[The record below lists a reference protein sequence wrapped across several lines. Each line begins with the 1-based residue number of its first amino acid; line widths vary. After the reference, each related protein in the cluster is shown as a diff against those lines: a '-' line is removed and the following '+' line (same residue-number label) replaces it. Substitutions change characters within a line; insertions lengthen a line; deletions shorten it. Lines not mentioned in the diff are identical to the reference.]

1 MRQHGCGLR
10 FGVVQQDNSL
20 SGPVEPIDQ
29 HLQFLLRRHGFPI
42 TRPQIGTEHGDAAR
56 LQQLKRGR
64 CGFETGKPE
73 EWRGRCAAR
82 DTVERHLNRGNTV
95 VDFLCCLV
103 WRDPHQAAVQPGMM
117 PDGVALGRDPSHQA
131 WMLGS
136 RLADQEERRAHAFMG
151 QRRQHPLRGRRPRA
165 VIECQYHLVIPERQR
180 LRKALKP
187 NPRGGGG
194 IDAKNPRGTERSLAW
209 TVRRLRRHR
218 PCDQGN
224 KGSSRPL
231 HELPGADFDFSALN
245 EVDDSVRDEILEELE
260 PETVAEGVRE
270 LESDD
275 AVKLLAGLDE
285 EDQEEILEK
294 LPPLERDAL
303 ERSLLYPEN
312 SAGRRMQTEFIAV
325 PPDWTVGQAID
336 YMRDTP
342 ELPDR
347 FYEIY
352 AVDSAQ
358 HWQGA
363 ISLDALLRAHRPVPL
378 ADLIDEDR
386 RRVSVMDD
394 QGEVAR
400 LFGKYN
406 LVAAP
411 VVDTTNR
418 LVGVITIDD
427 VVDVIE
433 EEADEDLKALG
444 GVTSDEELSDNVWTI
459 AKGRFNWLLVNLATA
474 FLASS
479 VLGLFE
485 GQLEKMVALAV
496 LAPIVASQGGNAATQ
511 TMTVAVRALA
521 TRELGS
527 NNAFRVVMREGLVG
541 LVNGLAFAV
550 ITGIAAV
557 AWFKIPALGVVI
569 GLVMVCNL
577 VAGALGG
584 ILIPMVLERVRA
596 DPAVAS
602 GTFVT
607 TITDVVG
614 FFSFLGIATLWFGL
628 K

>member
-1 MRQHGCGLR
+1 MAEQIDVAADTSGLDHLPMRDEDGEIR
-10 FGVVQQDNSL
+10 REF
-20 SGPVEPIDQ
+20 VEEIARAIHAAEVP
-29 HLQFLLRRHGFPI
+29 LLR
-42 TRPQIGTEHGDAAR
+42 A
-56 LQQLKRGR
+56 
-64 CGFETGKPE
+64 
-73 EWRGRCAAR
+73 
-82 DTVERHLNRGNTV
+82 V
-95 VDFLCCLV
+95 V
-103 WRDPHQAAVQPGMM
+103 A
-117 PDGVALGRDPSHQA
+117 
-131 WMLGS
+131 
-136 RLADQEERRAHAFMG
+136 E
-151 QRRQHPLRGRRPRA
+151 
-165 VIECQYHLVIPERQR
+165 
-180 LRKALKP
+180 
-187 NPRGGGG
+187 
-194 IDAKNPRGTERSLAW
+194 
-209 TVRRLRRHR
+209 
-218 PCDQGN
+218 
-224 KGSSRPL
+224 L
-231 HELPGADFDFSALN
+231 HEADLGDLIGALEGDDRVSLVELTGADFDFSALN
-245 EVDDSVRDEILEELE
+245 EVDDAVREGILEELE

-275 AVKLLAGLDE
+275 AVELLEALGE
-285 EDQEEILEK
+285 QEQEEILEK
-294 LPPLERDAL
+294 LPPTERVAI
-303 ERSLLYPEN
+303 ERSLEYPEN

-325 PPDWTVGQAID
+325 PPDWTAGQAID

-342 ELPDR
+342 DLPAR

-352 AVDSAQ
+352 AVDSVQ
-358 HWQGA
+358 HLQGA
-363 ISLDALLRAHRPVPL
+363 VPLDALLRSRRPVPL
-378 ADLIDEDR
+378 SDLIEEDR
-386 RRVSVMDD
+386 RRVSVTDE

-400 LFGKYN
+400 LFEKYN

-411 VVDTTNR
+411 VVDTEDR

-459 AKGRFNWLLVNLATA
+459 ARGRFNWLLVNLATA

-521 TRELGS
+521 TRELGP
-527 NNAFRVVMREGLVG
+527 NNAFRVVLREGLVG
-541 LVNGLAFAV
+541 LVNGLAFAI
-550 ITGIAAV
+550 ITGVAAV
-557 AWFKIPALGVVI
+557 AWFRIPGLGVVI
-569 GLVMVCNL
+569 GLAIICNL

-607 TITDVVG
+607 TVTDVVG

>member
-1 MRQHGCGLR
+1 MAKDVDVAGPAAAPVLDRLPMRDEDGEIR
-10 FGVVQQDNSL
+10 REF
-20 SGPVEPIDQ
+20 VEQIARAIHDANAP
-29 HLQFLLRRHGFPI
+29 LLREI
-42 TRPQIGTEHGDAAR
+42 
-56 LQQLKRGR
+56 
-64 CGFETGKPE
+64 
-73 EWRGRCAAR
+73 
-82 DTVERHLNRGNTV
+82 
-95 VDFLCCLV
+95 
-103 WRDPHQAAVQPGMM
+103 
-117 PDGVALGRDPSHQA
+117 VA
-131 WMLGS
+131 
-136 RLADQEERRAHAFMG
+136 E
-151 QRRQHPLRGRRPRA
+151 
-165 VIECQYHLVIPERQR
+165 
-180 LRKALKP
+180 
-187 NPRGGGG
+187 
-194 IDAKNPRGTERSLAW
+194 
-209 TVRRLRRHR
+209 
-218 PCDQGN
+218 
-224 KGSSRPL
+224 L
-231 HELPGADFDFSALN
+231 HEADLGDLIEALEPEDRVSLVELTGEDFHFSALN
-245 EVDDSVRDEILEELE
+245 EVDDAVREEILEELE

-275 AVKLLAGLDE
+275 AVELLEGLDE
-285 EDQEEILEK
+285 DDKEEILEK
-294 LPPLERDAL
+294 LPPSERDAL

-336 YMRDTP
+336 YMRDTRD
-342 ELPDR
+342 LPDR

-352 AVDSAQ
+352 AVDENR

-363 ISLDALLRAHRPVPL
+363 LSLDALLRSRRPVSL
-378 ADLIDEDR
+378 SDIVDENR
-386 RRVSVMDD
+386 QRVSVLDD
-394 QGEVAR
+394 QEEVAR
-400 LFGKYN
+400 MFGKYN

-459 AKGRFNWLLVNLATA
+459 ARGRFNWLLVNLATA

-485 GQLEKMVALAV
+485 GELQKMVALAV

-527 NNAFRVVMREGLVG
+527 SNGLRVVMREGLVG

-557 AWFKIPALGVVI
+557 AWFKIPGLGVVI
-569 GLVMVCNL
+569 GLAIICNL

-584 ILIPMVLERVRA
+584 ILIPMALERVRA

-607 TITDVVG
+607 TVTDVVG

>member
-1 MRQHGCGLR
+1 MAEDMDVAHSAEASVLDRFPMRDEDGEIR
-10 FGVVQQDNSL
+10 
-20 SGPVEPIDQ
+20 VEFVDQ
-29 HLQFLLRRHGFPI
+29 I
-42 TRPQIGTEHGDAAR
+42 TRCIKANDTPFLREVVAELHEADLGDLIA
-56 LQQLKRGR
+56 
-64 CGFETGKPE
+64 
-73 EWRGRCAAR
+73 
-82 DTVERHLNRGNTV
+82 
-95 VDFLCCLV
+95 
-103 WRDPHQAAVQPGMM
+103 
-117 PDGVALGRDPSHQA
+117 ALGPDDRVS
-131 WMLGS
+131 
-136 RLADQEERRAHAFMG
+136 
-151 QRRQHPLRGRRPRA
+151 
-165 VIECQYHLVIPERQR
+165 LVEMT
-180 LRKALKP
+180 
-187 NPRGGGG
+187 
-194 IDAKNPRGTERSLAW
+194 GT
-209 TVRRLRRHR
+209 
-218 PCDQGN
+218 
-224 KGSSRPL
+224 
-231 HELPGADFDFSALN
+231 DFDFSALN
-245 EVDDSVRDEILEELE
+245 EVDDTVREEILEELE

-275 AVKLLAGLDE
+275 AVELLETLDE

-294 LPPLERDAL
+294 LPPSERDVL
-303 ERSLLYPEN
+303 ERSLEYPDN
-312 SAGRRMQTEFIAV
+312 SAGRRMQTEIITV

-336 YMRDTP
+336 YMRDAP
-342 ELPDR
+342 NLPDR

-352 AVDSAQ
+352 AVDKAQ

-363 ISLDALLRAHRPVPL
+363 VPLDVLLRGRRPVPL
-378 ADLIDEDR
+378 AELIDEDR
-386 RRVSVMDD
+386 RRVSVLDD
-394 QGEVAR
+394 LEEVAR

-406 LVAAP
+406 LVAVP
-411 VVDTTNR
+411 VVDTENR
-418 LVGVITIDD
+418 LVGVITVDD

-433 EEADEDLKALG
+433 EEADEEIKALG
-444 GVTSDEELSDNVWTI
+444 GVTSDEQLSDNVWTI

-521 TRELGS
+521 TRELGAS
-527 NNAFRVVMREGLVG
+527 NAFRVVLRESMVG
-541 LVNGLAFAV
+541 LVNGIAFAV

-557 AWFKIPALGVVI
+557 AWFKIPGLGVVI
-569 GLVMVCNL
+569 GLAIICNL

-628 K
+628 E

>member
-1 MRQHGCGLR
+1 MAENMDVAQPADAPVLDRLPMRNEDGEIRHE
-10 FGVVQQDNSL
+10 F
-20 SGPVEPIDQ
+20 VERISSAIHAADTP
-29 HLQFLLRRHGFPI
+29 LLR
-42 TRPQIGTEHGDAAR
+42 A
-56 LQQLKRGR
+56 
-64 CGFETGKPE
+64 
-73 EWRGRCAAR
+73 
-82 DTVERHLNRGNTV
+82 V
-95 VDFLCCLV
+95 V
-103 WRDPHQAAVQPGMM
+103 A
-117 PDGVALGRDPSHQA
+117 
-131 WMLGS
+131 
-136 RLADQEERRAHAFMG
+136 E
-151 QRRQHPLRGRRPRA
+151 
-165 VIECQYHLVIPERQR
+165 
-180 LRKALKP
+180 
-187 NPRGGGG
+187 
-194 IDAKNPRGTERSLAW
+194 
-209 TVRRLRRHR
+209 
-218 PCDQGN
+218 
-224 KGSSRPL
+224 L
-231 HELPGADFDFSALN
+231 HEADLGDLIAALEPDDRVNLVELTGTDFDFSALN
-245 EVDDSVRDEILEELE
+245 EVDDSVRGEILEELE
-260 PETVAEGVRE
+260 PERVAEGVRE

-275 AVKLLAGLDE
+275 AVELLESLDE
-285 EDQEEILEK
+285 QDKVEILEK
-294 LPPLERDAL
+294 LPPTERVAL

-336 YMRDTP
+336 YLRDTP
-342 ELPDR
+342 NLPDR

-363 ISLDALLRAHRPVPL
+363 VSLDALLRSRRQVPL

-394 QGEVAR
+394 QEEVAR

-411 VVDTTNR
+411 VVDTTDR

-427 VVDVIE
+427 VVDMIE

-444 GVTSDEELSDNVWTI
+444 GVTSDEELSDTVWTI
-459 AKGRFNWLLVNLATA
+459 ARARFNWLLVNLATA

-521 TRELGS
+521 TRELGA
-527 NNAFRVVMREGLVG
+527 NNALRVVMREGLVG

-550 ITGIAAV
+550 ITGVAAV
-557 AWFKIPALGVVI
+557 AWFKIPGLGVVI
-569 GLVMVCNL
+569 GLAIICNL

-596 DPAVAS
+596 EPAVAS

-628 K
+628 KYRFRAKPAPDVIRREYRFARRKRVKQTLNDTPRAAHR

>member
-1 MRQHGCGLR
+1 MAEDVDVAGPAAAPVLDRLPMRDENGEIR
-10 FGVVQQDNSL
+10 REF
-20 SGPVEPIDQ
+20 VEQITRDIRETNAD
-29 HLQFLLRRHGFPI
+29 LLREI
-42 TRPQIGTEHGDAAR
+42 
-56 LQQLKRGR
+56 
-64 CGFETGKPE
+64 
-73 EWRGRCAAR
+73 
-82 DTVERHLNRGNTV
+82 
-95 VDFLCCLV
+95 
-103 WRDPHQAAVQPGMM
+103 
-117 PDGVALGRDPSHQA
+117 VA
-131 WMLGS
+131 
-136 RLADQEERRAHAFMG
+136 E
-151 QRRQHPLRGRRPRA
+151 
-165 VIECQYHLVIPERQR
+165 
-180 LRKALKP
+180 
-187 NPRGGGG
+187 
-194 IDAKNPRGTERSLAW
+194 
-209 TVRRLRRHR
+209 
-218 PCDQGN
+218 
-224 KGSSRPL
+224 L
-231 HELPGADFDFSALN
+231 HEADLGDLIEALEPEDRVNLVELTGEDFHFSALN
-245 EVDDSVRDEILEELE
+245 EVDDAVREEILEELE

-275 AVKLLAGLDE
+275 AVALLEGLDE
-285 EDQEEILEK
+285 EDKDEILEK

-312 SAGRRMQTEFIAV
+312 SAGRRMQSEFIAV

-336 YMRDTP
+336 YMRNTP
-342 ELPDR
+342 DLPDR

-352 AVDSAQ
+352 AVDD
-358 HWQGA
+358 HRNWQGA
-363 ISLDALLRAHRPVPL
+363 ISLDALLRSRRPVSL
-378 ADLIDEDR
+378 SDIVDENR
-386 RRVSVMDD
+386 RRVSVLDD
-394 QGEVAR
+394 QEEVAR
-400 LFGKYN
+400 MFGKYN

-459 AKGRFNWLLVNLATA
+459 ARGRFNWLLVNLATA

-485 GQLEKMVALAV
+485 GELQKMVALAV

-527 NNAFRVVMREGLVG
+527 SNGFRVVMREGLVG

-550 ITGIAAV
+550 ITGVAAV
-557 AWFKIPALGVVI
+557 AWFKIPGLGIVI
-569 GLVMVCNL
+569 GLAIICNL

-584 ILIPMVLERVRA
+584 ILIPMALERVRA

-607 TITDVVG
+607 TVTDVVG

>member
-1 MRQHGCGLR
+1 MVEETDVAPPAEASILERLPMRNEEGDIR
-10 FGVVQQDNSL
+10 PEF
-20 SGPVEPIDQ
+20 VEE
-29 HLQFLLRRHGFPI
+29 I
-42 TRPQIGTEHGDAAR
+42 TRCIRSD
-56 LQQLKRGR
+56 
-64 CGFETGKPE
+64 
-73 EWRGRCAAR
+73 
-82 DTVERHLNRGNTV
+82 
-95 VDFLCCLV
+95 
-103 WRDPHQAAVQPGMM
+103 
-117 PDGVALGRDPSHQA
+117 
-131 WMLGS
+131 
-136 RLADQEERRAHAFMG
+136 
-151 QRRQHPLRGRRPRA
+151 
-165 VIECQYHLVIPERQR
+165 
-180 LRKALKP
+180 
-187 NPRGGGG
+187 
-194 IDAKNPRGTERSLAW
+194 DAKF
-209 TVRRLRRHR
+209 LREVVAE
-218 PCDQGN
+218 
-224 KGSSRPL
+224 L
-231 HELPGADFDFSALN
+231 HEADLGDLIGALEPDDRVSLVELTGTDFDFSALN
-245 EVDDSVRDEILEELE
+245 EVDDTVREEILEELE

-275 AVKLLAGLDE
+275 AVELLEGLDE

-294 LPPLERDAL
+294 LPQRERDAL
-303 ERSLLYPEN
+303 ARSLDYPED
-312 SAGRRMQTEFIAV
+312 SAGRRMQTDFITV

-336 YMRDTP
+336 YMRETP
-342 ELPDR
+342 DLPDR

-352 AVDSAQ
+352 AVDGVR

-363 ISLDALLRAHRPVPL
+363 IPLDVLLRSRRPVPL

-386 RRVSVMDD
+386 RRVAVTDD
-394 QGEVAR
+394 LEEVAR

-411 VVDTTNR
+411 VVDAEDR
-418 LVGVITIDD
+418 LVGVITVDD

-433 EEADEDLKALG
+433 EEADEEIKALG

-527 NNAFRVVMREGLVG
+527 SNAARVVIREGLVG

-550 ITGIAAV
+550 ITGVAAV
-557 AWFKIPALGVVI
+557 AWFRIPGLGIVI
-569 GLVMVCNL
+569 GLAIICNL
-577 VAGALGG
+577 IAGALGG
-584 ILIPMVLERVRA
+584 ILIPIVLERVRV

-614 FFSFLGIATLWFGL
+614 FFSFLGIATLWFRL

>member
-1 MRQHGCGLR
+1 MANNVDVASPADAGLKLVAYRLPMRDEDGDIRAGFVAEISR
-10 FGVVQQDNSL
+10 AVQAS
-20 SGPVEPIDQ
+20 
-29 HLQFLLRRHGFPI
+29 
-42 TRPQIGTEHGDAAR
+42 DAA
-56 LQQLKRGR
+56 
-64 CGFETGKPE
+64 
-73 EWRGRCAAR
+73 
-82 DTVERHLNRGNTV
+82 
-95 VDFLCCLV
+95 FLREIV
-103 WRDPHQAAVQPGMM
+103 G
-117 PDGVALGRDPSHQA
+117 
-131 WMLGS
+131 
-136 RLADQEERRAHAFMG
+136 E
-151 QRRQHPLRGRRPRA
+151 
-165 VIECQYHLVIPERQR
+165 
-180 LRKALKP
+180 
-187 NPRGGGG
+187 
-194 IDAKNPRGTERSLAW
+194 
-209 TVRRLRRHR
+209 
-218 PCDQGN
+218 
-224 KGSSRPL
+224 L
-231 HELPGADFDFSALN
+231 HEADLGDLIEALEPDERVSLVELTGAVFDFSALN
-245 EVDDSVRDEILEELE
+245 EVDDTVREEILEELE

-275 AVKLLAGLDE
+275 AVELLEGLDE
-285 EDQEEILEK
+285 EDQDEILDK
-294 LPPLERDAL
+294 LPQSERDAL
-303 ERSLLYPEN
+303 ERSLDYPEN

-325 PPDWTVGQAID
+325 PPDWNVGQAID
-336 YMRDTP
+336 YMRETP
-342 ELPDR
+342 DLPDR

-352 AVDSAQ
+352 SVDSAQ
-358 HWQGA
+358 RWQGA
-363 ISLDALLRAHRPVPL
+363 VSLDVLLRARRPVL
-378 ADLIDEDR
+378 LTDLIDEDR

-394 QGEVAR
+394 QEEVAR

-411 VVDTTNR
+411 VVDTANR

-433 EEADEDLKALG
+433 EEAEEDLKALG
-444 GVTSDEELSDNVWTI
+444 GVTSDEELSDTVWTI

-541 LVNGLAFAV
+541 LVNGIAFAV

-557 AWFKIPALGVVI
+557 AWFKIPGLGVVI
-569 GLVMVCNL
+569 GLAMLCNL

-584 ILIPMVLERVRA
+584 ILVPIVLERVRA

>member
-1 MRQHGCGLR
+1 MT
-10 FGVVQQDNSL
+10 
-20 SGPVEPIDQ
+20 SGRSTRSTIPSARSSS
-29 HLQFLLRRHGFPI
+29 RR
-42 TRPQIGTEHGDAAR
+42 
-56 LQQLKRGR
+56 
-64 CGFETGKPE
+64 
-73 EWRGRCAAR
+73 W
-82 DTVERHLNRGNTV
+82 
-95 VDFLCCLV
+95 
-103 WRDPHQAAVQPGMM
+103 
-117 PDGVALGRDPSHQA
+117 S
-131 WMLGS
+131 
-136 RLADQEERRAHAFMG
+136 RRAS
-151 QRRQHPLRGRRPRA
+151 RQ
-165 VIECQYHLVIPERQR
+165 
-180 LRKALKP
+180 
-187 NPRGGGG
+187 
-194 IDAKNPRGTERSLAW
+194 
-209 TVRRLRRHR
+209 
-218 PCDQGN
+218 
-224 KGSSRPL
+224 
-231 HELPGADFDFSALN
+231 
-245 EVDDSVRDEILEELE
+245 
-260 PETVAEGVRE
+260 

-275 AVKLLAGLDE
+275 AIELLQGLDE
-285 EDQEEILEK
+285 EDKEEILEK
-294 LPPLERDAL
+294 LPPSERAEL

-325 PPDWTVGQAID
+325 PPDWTVGQTID

-342 ELPDR
+342 DLPDR

-352 AVDSAQ
+352 VVDADTR
-358 HWQGA
+358 WQGA
-363 ISLDALLRAHRPVPL
+363 VSLDVLLRRRRPVQL
-378 ADLIDEDR
+378 TELIDEDR
-386 RRVSVMDD
+386 RRVSALDD
-394 QGEVAR
+394 QEKVAR
-400 LFGKYN
+400 MFQKYN

-411 VVDTTNR
+411 VLDTTNR

-459 AKGRFNWLLVNLATA
+459 ARARFNWLLVNLATA

-485 GQLEKMVALAV
+485 GQLEQMVALAV

-527 NNAFRVVMREGLVG
+527 KNAYRVVMREAMVG

-550 ITGIAAV
+550 ITGVAAV
-557 AWFKIPALGVVI
+557 AWFKIPGLGVVI
-569 GLVMVCNL
+569 GLAIICNL

-584 ILIPMVLERVRA
+584 ILIPMVLDRVRA

>member
-1 MRQHGCGLR
+1 MRDEDGEIR
-10 FGVVQQDNSL
+10 REF
-20 SGPVEPIDQ
+20 VEEIARAIHAAEVP
-29 HLQFLLRRHGFPI
+29 LLR
-42 TRPQIGTEHGDAAR
+42 A
-56 LQQLKRGR
+56 
-64 CGFETGKPE
+64 
-73 EWRGRCAAR
+73 
-82 DTVERHLNRGNTV
+82 V
-95 VDFLCCLV
+95 V
-103 WRDPHQAAVQPGMM
+103 A
-117 PDGVALGRDPSHQA
+117 
-131 WMLGS
+131 
-136 RLADQEERRAHAFMG
+136 E
-151 QRRQHPLRGRRPRA
+151 
-165 VIECQYHLVIPERQR
+165 
-180 LRKALKP
+180 
-187 NPRGGGG
+187 
-194 IDAKNPRGTERSLAW
+194 
-209 TVRRLRRHR
+209 
-218 PCDQGN
+218 
-224 KGSSRPL
+224 L
-231 HELPGADFDFSALN
+231 HEADLGDLIGALEGDDRVSLVELTGADFDFSALN
-245 EVDDSVRDEILEELE
+245 EVDDAVREGILEELE

-275 AVKLLAGLDE
+275 AVELLEALGE
-285 EDQEEILEK
+285 QEQEEILEK
-294 LPPLERDAL
+294 LPPTERVAI
-303 ERSLLYPEN
+303 ERSLEYPEN

-325 PPDWTVGQAID
+325 PPDWTAGQAID

-342 ELPDR
+342 DLPAR

-352 AVDSAQ
+352 AVDSVQ
-358 HWQGA
+358 HLQGA
-363 ISLDALLRAHRPVPL
+363 VPLDALLRSRRPVPL
-378 ADLIDEDR
+378 SDLIEEDR
-386 RRVSVMDD
+386 RRVSVTDE

-400 LFGKYN
+400 LFEKYN

-411 VVDTTNR
+411 VVDTEDR

-459 AKGRFNWLLVNLATA
+459 ARGRFNWLLVNLATA

-521 TRELGS
+521 TRELGP
-527 NNAFRVVMREGLVG
+527 NNAFRVVLREGLVG
-541 LVNGLAFAV
+541 LVNGLAFAI
-550 ITGIAAV
+550 ITGVAAV
-557 AWFKIPALGVVI
+557 AWFRIPGLGVVI
-569 GLVMVCNL
+569 GLAIICNL

-607 TITDVVG
+607 TVTDVVG

>member
-1 MRQHGCGLR
+1 MADDVDVALSADQSILDRFPMRDKDGDVR
-10 FGVVQQDNSL
+10 PEF
-20 SGPVEPIDQ
+20 VEKI
-29 HLQFLLRRHGFPI
+29 
-42 TRPQIGTEHGDAAR
+42 A
-56 LQQLKRGR
+56 
-64 CGFETGKPE
+64 
-73 EWRGRCAAR
+73 
-82 DTVERHLNRGNTV
+82 
-95 VDFLCCLV
+95 
-103 WRDPHQAAVQPGMM
+103 AAVKAA
-117 PDGVALGRDPSHQA
+117 DTAFLREVVA
-131 WMLGS
+131 
-136 RLADQEERRAHAFMG
+136 E
-151 QRRQHPLRGRRPRA
+151 
-165 VIECQYHLVIPERQR
+165 
-180 LRKALKP
+180 
-187 NPRGGGG
+187 
-194 IDAKNPRGTERSLAW
+194 
-209 TVRRLRRHR
+209 
-218 PCDQGN
+218 
-224 KGSSRPL
+224 L
-231 HELPGADFDFSALN
+231 HEADLGDLIEALEPDDRVSLVELTGADFHFSALN

-275 AVKLLAGLDE
+275 AVELLEGLDE
-285 EDQEEILEK
+285 QEQEEILEK
-294 LPPLERDAL
+294 LPPSERTML
-303 ERSLLYPEN
+303 ERSLEYPEN

-336 YMRDTP
+336 YMRDTAD
-342 ELPDR
+342 LPDR

-363 ISLDALLRAHRPVPL
+363 VSLDALLRARRPVPL

-386 RRVSVMDD
+386 RRVSVLDD
-394 QGEVAR
+394 QEEVAR

-406 LVAAP
+406 LVAVP
-411 VVDTTNR
+411 VVDTENR
-418 LVGVITIDD
+418 LVGVITVDD

-444 GVTSDEELSDNVWTI
+444 GVTSDEELSDSVWTI

-485 GQLEKMVALAV
+485 GELEKMVALAV

-521 TRELGS
+521 TRELGA

-550 ITGIAAV
+550 ITGVAAV
-557 AWFKIPALGVVI
+557 FWFRIPGLGVVI
-569 GLVMVCNL
+569 GLAMLCNL

-584 ILIPMVLERVRA
+584 ILIPMVLERVKA

-607 TITDVVG
+607 TVTDVVG

>member
-1 MRQHGCGLR
+1 MAGDIDVAHPAGPRVIDPLPMRDENGEIRHE
-10 FGVVQQDNSL
+10 FVADIAHAIHADNT
-20 SGPVEPIDQ
+20 P
-29 HLQFLLRRHGFPI
+29 LLRAI
-42 TRPQIGTEHGDAAR
+42 
-56 LQQLKRGR
+56 
-64 CGFETGKPE
+64 
-73 EWRGRCAAR
+73 
-82 DTVERHLNRGNTV
+82 
-95 VDFLCCLV
+95 
-103 WRDPHQAAVQPGMM
+103 
-117 PDGVALGRDPSHQA
+117 VA
-131 WMLGS
+131 
-136 RLADQEERRAHAFMG
+136 E
-151 QRRQHPLRGRRPRA
+151 
-165 VIECQYHLVIPERQR
+165 
-180 LRKALKP
+180 
-187 NPRGGGG
+187 
-194 IDAKNPRGTERSLAW
+194 
-209 TVRRLRRHR
+209 
-218 PCDQGN
+218 
-224 KGSSRPL
+224 L
-231 HELPGADFDFSALN
+231 HEADLGDLIAALDADDRVRLVELTGTDFDFSALN
-245 EVDDSVRDEILEELE
+245 EVDDTVREEILEELE

-275 AVKLLAGLDE
+275 AVELLEGLDE
-285 EDQEEILEK
+285 KDQDEILEK
-294 LPPLERDAL
+294 LPPSERDAL
-303 ERSLLYPEN
+303 ERSLEYPEN
-312 SAGRRMQTEFIAV
+312 SAGRRMQTEFVAV
-325 PPDWTVGQAID
+325 PPDWSAGQAID
-336 YMRDTP
+336 YLRDTP
-342 ELPDR
+342 DLPNR

-352 AVDSAQ
+352 PVDGAQ

-363 ISLDALLRAHRPVPL
+363 VSLDALLRAGRQVPL

-394 QGEVAR
+394 QEEVAR

-411 VVDTTNR
+411 VVDTANR

-433 EEADEDLKALG
+433 EEADEDLRALG

-459 AKGRFNWLLVNLATA
+459 ARGRFNWLLVNLATA

-485 GQLEKMVALAV
+485 GQLEQMVALAV

-541 LVNGLAFAV
+541 LVNGIAFAV

-557 AWFKIPALGVVI
+557 AWFRIPALGVVI
-569 GLVMVCNL
+569 GLAMLCNL
-577 VAGALGG
+577 IAGALGG
-584 ILIPMVLERVRA
+584 ILIPMVLERARA

-607 TITDVVG
+607 TVTDVVG

-628 K
+628 R

>member
-1 MRQHGCGLR
+1 
-10 FGVVQQDNSL
+10 VVA
-20 SGPVEPIDQ
+20 E
-29 HLQFLLRRHGFPI
+29 
-42 TRPQIGTEHGDAAR
+42 
-56 LQQLKRGR
+56 
-64 CGFETGKPE
+64 
-73 EWRGRCAAR
+73 
-82 DTVERHLNRGNTV
+82 
-95 VDFLCCLV
+95 
-103 WRDPHQAAVQPGMM
+103 
-117 PDGVALGRDPSHQA
+117 
-131 WMLGS
+131 
-136 RLADQEERRAHAFMG
+136 
-151 QRRQHPLRGRRPRA
+151 
-165 VIECQYHLVIPERQR
+165 
-180 LRKALKP
+180 
-187 NPRGGGG
+187 
-194 IDAKNPRGTERSLAW
+194 
-209 TVRRLRRHR
+209 
-218 PCDQGN
+218 
-224 KGSSRPL
+224 L
-231 HELPGADFDFSALN
+231 HEADLGDLIAALEPDDRVSLVELTGADFDFSALN
-245 EVDDSVRDEILEELE
+245 EVDDSVREEILEELE

-275 AVKLLAGLDE
+275 AVELLEGLDE
-285 EDQEEILEK
+285 DDQEEILEK
-294 LPPLERDAL
+294 LPPSERDAL
-303 ERSLLYPEN
+303 ERSLEYPEN
-312 SAGRRMQTEFIAV
+312 SAGRRMQTEFVAV
-325 PPDWTVGQAID
+325 PPDWSAGQAID
-336 YMRDTP
+336 YLRETP
-342 ELPDR
+342 DLPER

-352 AVDSAQ
+352 PVDGAQRWHGAV
-358 HWQGA
+358 
-363 ISLDALLRAHRPVPL
+363 SLDALLRAGRQVPL

-386 RRVSVMDD
+386 RRVSVVDD
-394 QGEVAR
+394 LEEVAR

-411 VVDTTNR
+411 VVDTADR

-433 EEADEDLKALG
+433 EEADEDLRALG

-459 AKGRFNWLLVNLATA
+459 AKGRFNWLLINLATA

-527 NNAFRVVMREGLVG
+527 NNAFRVVIREGLVG

-557 AWFKIPALGVVI
+557 AWFRIPGLGVVI
-569 GLVMVCNL
+569 GLAIVCNL

-584 ILIPMVLERVRA
+584 ILIPIVLERAHA

-607 TITDVVG
+607 TVTDVVG

-628 K
+628 N